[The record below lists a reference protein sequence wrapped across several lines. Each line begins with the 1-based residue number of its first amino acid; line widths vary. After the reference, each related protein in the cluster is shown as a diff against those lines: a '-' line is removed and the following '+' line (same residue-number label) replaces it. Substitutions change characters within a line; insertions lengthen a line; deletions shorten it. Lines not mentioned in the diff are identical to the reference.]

1 MVCVRDVMA
10 KIEELAPTSLACDW
24 DNVGLLVGNGDKQV
38 KRIMVMLDADVHTI
52 DEAIANNV
60 DLIITHHPIL
70 LKPINRITDKKL
82 IKLIENGIS
91 IYTAHTNLDST
102 NGGVNDV
109 LAQKLGL
116 DNIGKFPLIEDT
128 ELLGRIGNVAECTL
142 EEFIKTVK
150 TALNCEFVRYIGDKS
165 TIIRKV
171 SVCGGGGADFIP
183 LAKTS
188 GCDVYVT
195 GDVKYHQAQVASEI
209 GLCVIDAGH
218 FETENIICS
227 VLADYLKY
235 MFKEVEVLTSNRKE
249 SYLKYE

>member
-10 KIEELAPTSLACDW
+10 KMEELAPINLAGSW
-24 DNVGLLVGNGDKQV
+24 DNVGLLVGNESRQV
-38 KRIMVMLDADVHTI
+38 KRIMVMLDADVDTI

-70 LKPINRITDKKL
+70 LKPINKVTDDKL

-91 IYTAHTNLDST
+91 LYSAHTNLDNA

-109 LAQKLGL
+109 LAQKLRL
-116 DNIGKFPLIEDT
+116 DNVGNFLLVENSELI
-128 ELLGRIGNVAECTL
+128 GRIGNVAECTL

-150 TALNCEFVRYIGDKS
+150 VALNCKVVRCVGNKD

-171 SVCGGGGADFIP
+171 GVCGGGGADFIP
-183 LAKTS
+183 MAKAS

-195 GDVKYHQAQVASEI
+195 GDVKYHQAQVANEI
-209 GLCVIDAGH
+209 GLCIIDAGH

-227 VLADYLKY
+227 VLADYLKDI
-235 MFKEVEVLTSNRKE
+235 FKEVEVLTSNRKE

>member
-1 MVCVRDVMA
+1 MVYVRDVMA
-10 KIEELAPTSLACDW
+10 KIEELAPTSLADSW
-24 DNVGLLVGNGDKQV
+24 DNVGLLVGSDSKQV
-38 KRIMVMLDADVHTI
+38 KRIMVMLDADVDTI

-60 DLIITHHPIL
+60 DLIVTHHPIL
-70 LKPINRITDKKL
+70 IKPINRITDNKL

-91 IYTAHTNLDST
+91 LYSAHTNLDSA

-116 DNIGKFPLIEDT
+116 NNIGNFPLTEDL
-128 ELLGRIGNVAECTL
+128 ELIGRVGNIAESTL
-142 EEFIKTVK
+142 EEFINTVK
-150 TALNCEFVRYIGDKS
+150 TSLNCKYVKYVGDKS

-171 SVCGGGGADFIP
+171 GVCGGGGADFIAM
-183 LAKTS
+183 AKAS

-195 GDVKYHQAQVASEI
+195 GDVKYHQAQLANEI

-227 VLADYLKY
+227 VLADYLKD
-235 MFKEVEVLTSNRKE
+235 MFKEIEVLTSNRKE

>member
-10 KIEELAPTSLACDW
+10 KIEQLAPTNLAESW
-24 DNVGLLVGNGDKQV
+24 DNVGLLVGNDSKQV
-38 KRIMVMLDADVHTI
+38 KRIMVMLDADVDTI

-60 DLIITHHPIL
+60 DLIVTHHPVLI
-70 LKPINRITDKKL
+70 KPINKITDDKL
-82 IKLIENGIS
+82 IKLIKNDIS
-91 IYTAHTNLDST
+91 LYSAHTNLDSA

-116 DNIGKFPLIEDT
+116 DNISNFTLVENS
-128 ELLGRIGNVAECTL
+128 ELLGRIGEISECTL
-142 EEFIKTVK
+142 GEFIKTVK
-150 TALNCEFVRYIGDKS
+150 TALNCEFIKYVGDKS
-165 TIIRKV
+165 KIIRKV
-171 SVCGGGGADFIP
+171 GVCGGGGADFI
-183 LAKTS
+183 AMANNS

-195 GDVKYHQAQVASEI
+195 GDVKYHQAQLANEM

-227 VLADYLKY
+227 VLADYLQD
-235 MFKEVEVLTSNRKE
+235 MFKEIEVLTSNRKE